1 MSCNCGFVESKSPET
16 LVAALFFMMTRYA
29 SGQDKALIQPIIDH
43 FDWLAKHP
51 DLVNTSLQQTC
62 CRLQKSWLLQSAQVN
77 GSKMTSKCLH

>member
-1 MSCNCGFVESKSPET
+1 MNCNCKIAESKSPEM

-29 SGQDKALIQPIIDH
+29 SGKDKALVQPIIDH

-62 CRLQKSWLLQSAQVN
+62 RRLQKNWLLQSAQVN
-77 GSKMTSKCLH
+77 GSKMTRECLH